1 MDGGQ
6 TRIPSRLI
14 AGGLLAAMALATP
27 GCNLAQRPFPKK
39 LIVLGI
45 DGMDPGFL
53 ERHWESLPNLDRLR
67 REGDF
72 KRLGTTI
79 PPQSPVAWS
88 TFITGLDP
96 GGHGIFDFVHRDP
109 ATMAPI
115 SSMGETVE
123 SKHTLPI
130 GPYSLPLSSGK
141 VRSFRQG
148 KAFWQILSERGIPA
162 TILRMPTNFPPV
174 R

>member
-1 MDGGQ
+1 
-6 TRIPSRLI
+6 
-14 AGGLLAAMALATP
+14 MALATP

-141 VRSFRQG
+141 VLSFRQG
-148 KAFWQILSERGIPA
+148 KAFW
-162 TILRMPTNFPPV
+162 
-174 R
+174 